1 MRLRVTGTKQLSRV
15 SDALVGAAEAKKV
28 LRVLRKG
35 IRDEM
40 DPITREQKQGLAAH
54 LPHRGGLAATVA
66 SEGTTRVTTAL
77 SGRSVGVTLID
88 SWKGHDMKAIEAGEI
103 RHPTFQ
109 RRLSLFSSNPL
120 AGGSLVGRRMG
131 EWHSQRVQAEI
142 LSTPVRKHERGI
154 RRNIITGLD
163 KLAAELAKET

>member
-1 MRLRVTGTKQLSRV
+1 MRLRVTGTEQLTRV
-15 SDALVGAAEAKKV
+15 SKALVGAAEGKKV

-40 DPITREQKQGLAAH
+40 DPITRDQKQGLAAR

-66 SEGTTRVTTAL
+66 GEGRTRVTTAL

-88 SWKGHDMKAIEAGEI
+88 SWKGHDMKAIDAGEI
-103 RHPTFQ
+103 RHPVFGRWLRGQ
-109 RRLSLFSSNPL
+109 HAQQVP
-120 AGGSLVGRRMG
+120 AG
-131 EWHSQRVQAEI
+131 I
-142 LSTPVRKHERGI
+142 LTKPVLKHQRGI

-163 KLAAELAKET
+163 VLAAEIAKET